1 MTSVAAAAVAAAPGP
16 VAILDDDPTGTQEVV
31 DTPVLLDW
39 SGEVLERLT
48 GRPFH
53 VITNTRARS
62 PEAAYRITRE
72 VTAGVVH
79 RFPQAQ
85 VVLRGDSTLRA
96 HLREEYEA
104 VRDVV
109 YPGETPTL
117 LLVPA
122 LPAAGRVTVNGVH
135 LIERD
140 GRRTP
145 LHDTEFA
152 TDGAFSYRTA
162 RLLKWAEER
171 SGGLFRAAAG
181 TELPL
186 PTLRA
191 GGPGTVRARLT
202 TSPAGRGGFVCA
214 PDAETVSDLRMIA
227 EGLQGAQADG
237 ARVIVR
243 CAPTFAALVA
253 GTLART
259 FVAAPRARRLLVVCG
274 SYVQQTTRQLRAL
287 LDRYPSSLVELP
299 LGRFGRGEG
308 SHDVE
313 RVVSRARELLRT
325 RRLAVVATPRT
336 RTSAADDPAAAGVIS
351 AELARATELLADDA
365 ELILFKG
372 GITSAVGVR
381 DGLGSSYATVE
392 GPVMPGVSLWRLSDG
407 RHCLIFPGN
416 VGGDNALVNLVNEV
430 LR

>member
-1 MTSVAAAAVAAAPGP
+1 M
-16 VAILDDDPTGTQEVV
+16 AILDDDPTGAQEVV
-31 DTPVLLDW
+31 DTPVVLDW
-39 SGEVLERLT
+39 SEDVLERLT
-48 GRPFH
+48 ERPFH

-62 PEAAYRITRE
+62 PEDAYRTTRE
-72 VTAGVVH
+72 VTAWVVH

-85 VVLRGDSTLRA
+85 VILRGDSTLRA

-152 TDGAFSYRTA
+152 TDGGFSYRTA
-162 RLLKWAEER
+162 RLLDWAEER
-171 SGGLFRAAAG
+171 SAGLFRAAAG
-181 TELPL
+181 SELPL
-186 PTLRA
+186 TALRA
-191 GGPGTVRARLT
+191 GGAGAVRAALT
-202 TSPAGRGGFVCA
+202 TSAAGGGGSVFA
-214 PDAETVSDLRMIA
+214 PDAETVSDLRLIA
-227 EGLQGAQADG
+227 EGLRSAQADG

-243 CAPTFAALVA
+243 CAPTFAAVVS

-259 FVAAPRARRLLVVCG
+259 LLAAPRARQLLVVCG
-274 SYVQQTTRQLRAL
+274 SYVRQTTRQLRAL
-287 LDRYPSSLVELP
+287 FARYPSSLVELP
-299 LGRFGRGEG
+299 LGRLGTADG
-308 SHDVE
+308 SNDIE
-313 RVVSRARELLRT
+313 RAVNRARGLLRAGDV
-325 RRLAVVATPRT
+325 AVVATPRM
-336 RTSAADDPAAAGVIS
+336 RTAAADDPSAAGLIS
-351 AELARATELLADDA
+351 AGLARVTELLADDA
-365 ELILFKG
+365 ELVIFKG

-381 DGLGSSYATVE
+381 DGLGSSFATVE
-392 GPVMPGVSLWRLSDG
+392 GPVTPGVSLWRLTNG
-407 RHCLIFPGN
+407 RRCLIFPGN
-416 VGGDNALVNLVNEV
+416 VGGDEALVRLVDEV